1 MLTLTLIEPTHQVQS
16 LCMWTH
22 KHSGKVHWV
31 FILFIVLVAVF
42 LAMALAPVVGNLRKP
57 PYVAKAMQFMEFI
70 RLNQFE
76 EAQKLLDVEA
86 VPKEKRDPKQVM
98 ELRMPILGPI
108 EKVTLVE
115 VIENPGDLKHPNAN
129 EGVRVDLHMQCYL
142 AQGSAFIYLVPK
154 DGDWVIVD
162 YTIQ

>member
-1 MLTLTLIEPTHQVQS
+1 
-16 LCMWTH
+16 MWTH

-31 FILFIVLVAVF
+31 FILFIALVAVF
-42 LAMALAPVVGNLRKP
+42 LVMALAPVVGNLRKP
-57 PYVAKAMQFMEFI
+57 PYVTKAMQFMEFI

-76 EAQKLLDVEA
+76 EAKKLLDAEA
-86 VPKEKRDPKQVM
+86 VPKEKRDPKLVM
-98 ELRMPILGPI
+98 EQRMPILGSI
-108 EKVTLVE
+108 EKITLVE
-115 VIENPGDLKHPNAN
+115 VIENPGDLKHPNAS